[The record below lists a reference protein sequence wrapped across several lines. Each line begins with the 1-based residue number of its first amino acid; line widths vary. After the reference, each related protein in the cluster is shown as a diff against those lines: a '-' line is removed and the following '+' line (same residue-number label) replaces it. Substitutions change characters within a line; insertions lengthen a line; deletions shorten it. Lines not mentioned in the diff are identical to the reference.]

1 MGCWWIAANGTWIAA
16 IHDSEGG
23 ETCVNILQYQVHLTR
38 HWNYKPPTTT
48 INRWNNPISIVCAPS
63 PIRQL
68 DQTVATF
75 ENCTLSKFNF
85 SMLKKCPHH
94 VGKVPQHFATQFER
108 PFAQV
113 AHVYNAWLP
122 YVLSDVIQAIFF
134 FDLWKRYQ
142 VCREVDS
149 PGQSGSGNQDLGPR
163 PVVIDHNT
171 FCVSEKH
178 RISYDNLYSC
188 IRSKSVNCQ
197 IVVIFEWQWTYMTWN
212 KKQLVLCQRT
222 RISSKCG
229 STYIN
234 LLSNFAWAG
243 SFLIMLHHSS
253 ASINHP

>member
-1 MGCWWIAANGTWIAA
+1 MDCSKWNVDCSNSRFWRWGNMREHTTVSSALDTSLKLYTSNN
-16 IHDSEGG
+16 H
-23 ETCVNILQYQVHLTR
+23 YQSVKQSYQHRLCS
-38 HWNYKPPTTT
+38 
-48 INRWNNPISIVCAPS
+48 ISN
-63 PIRQL
+63 
-68 DQTVATF
+68 QTVRPNSSNLWELHPF
-75 ENCTLSKFNF
+75 KIQLFNAEKMPTPCWKGTPALWYTIWKAIRSGGSCLQCLTSLCF
-85 SMLKKCPHH
+85 
-94 VGKVPQHFATQFER
+94 F
-108 PFAQV
+108 
-113 AHVYNAWLP
+113 
-122 YVLSDVIQAIFF
+122 SDVIQAIFF

-197 IVVIFEWQWTYMTWN
+197 IVVIFQWQWTYMTWN